1 MGIALA
7 AALFKLL
14 NLRRKRRAEP
24 ESLEHA
30 LGVPELDNFR
40 LRRGIKLSFKKIYC
54 AVARRYELTKKNLN
68 APFMSFAGFFES
80 SMSRRVMS
88 FIS

>member
-1 MGIALA
+1 MGISLA

-14 NLRRKRRAEP
+14 NLRRKRRAKP

-40 LRRGIKLSFKKIYC
+40 LRAEIYIGEGHKIVVQKDILRRC
-54 AVARRYELTKKNLN
+54 EAV
-68 APFMSFAGFFES
+68 
-80 SMSRRVMS
+80 
-88 FIS
+88 

>member
-7 AALFKLL
+7 AALFKPL

-40 LRRGIKLSFKKIYC
+40 SGLK
-54 AVARRYELTKKNLN
+54 
-68 APFMSFAGFFES
+68 
-80 SMSRRVMS
+80 
-88 FIS
+88 FI